1 MTESSNNATTIQL
14 DTMSLEQLDQLQQR
28 EENRLPLFTQRLAA
42 LRSAAA
48 RLSASAAAV
57 TELYPK
63 EENEKNP
70 DDKTIEIATTT
81 TSTAAVES
89 PLSTPSLPL
98 YKPVFVPLTESVY
111 LPGQICTDAKSAT
124 LLVELGTGYFVE
136 QDVARTVDFLD
147 RKRTMVAA
155 NADNGASIRI
165 HFVPPMVCG
174 LGVDS
179 AHGRWS
185 GIVWLLR
192 KVWRETASVYSCRIC
207 CDDRA
212 LKNWTVAL
220 PAHCFYLFVSF
231 PGLRLSLFWGCVCM
245 GIAVAQMVQATRQNL
260 DSIAVAMRG
269 KMLEIQARQQGQRHR
284 EQQEAGDSATT
295 SA

>member
-1 MTESSNNATTIQL
+1 MTESSNNANATTIQL
-14 DTMSLEQLDQLQQR
+14 DTMTLEQLDQLQQR

-70 DDKTIEIATTT
+70 DDKAIENAATTTTTT
-81 TSTAAVES
+81 TSTAEVES
-89 PLSTPSLPL
+89 PLSTPSLPPL

-155 NADNGASIRI
+155 NADNGTYIRMQCADGVALELTVRTVAGVESYGFCDKYGKRPPASILVG
-165 HFVPPMVCG
+165 FVVAI
-174 LGVDS
+174 
-179 AHGRWS
+179 AH
-185 GIVWLLR
+185 
-192 KVWRETASVYSCRIC
+192 
-207 CDDRA
+207 
-212 LKNWTVAL
+212 
-220 PAHCFYLFVSF
+220 
-231 PGLRLSLFWGCVCM
+231 
-245 GIAVAQMVQATRQNL
+245 
-260 DSIAVAMRG
+260 
-269 KMLEIQARQQGQRHR
+269 
-284 EQQEAGDSATT
+284 
-295 SA
+295 